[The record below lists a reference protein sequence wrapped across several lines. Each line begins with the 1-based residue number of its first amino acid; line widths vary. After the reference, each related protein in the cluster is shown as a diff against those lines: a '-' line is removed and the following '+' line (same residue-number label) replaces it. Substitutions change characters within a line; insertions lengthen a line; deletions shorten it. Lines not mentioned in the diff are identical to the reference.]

1 MADATVYCGM
11 LVNSLSGVGIIIL
24 NKYIV
29 SEDAFNYVVF
39 LSFCHFLFTSVSTS
53 ILASVGFF
61 TPKRITIGK
70 RVTLAMVSKM
80 LRRTSGPFSHVH
92 NLLTLRPR

>member
-39 LSFCHFLFTSVSTS
+39 LSFCHFLFT
-53 ILASVGFF
+53 ASATRMNCRPPKYTTYNSFF
-61 TPKRITIGK
+61 GMNIYA
-70 RVTLAMVSKM
+70 L
-80 LRRTSGPFSHVH
+80 
-92 NLLTLRPR
+92 